1 MFSDSRI
8 VAGSLDARE
17 SVSRRASR
25 PASTYPPP
33 PLGKPGSG
41 VRQRP
46 AESHGIPF
54 GNGDIKRGWE
64 TD

>member
-33 PLGKPGSG
+33 PLGKPGSAN
-41 VRQRP
+41 VRQSRT
-46 AESHGIPF
+46 ESRLGMGI
-54 GNGDIKRGWE
+54 
-64 TD
+64 